1 MYNKWGKGGEFR
13 VLPYK
18 VVVLLMRKS
27 IERKTMGRENT
38 QTSSIRFGSTTG
50 LKGMFQ
56 QLFIFILSLIQEL
69 SRIGIEDSFLP
80 LSLLKELSCEHNA
93 VLSPMV
99 SGWLWSRGTQNIT
112 SALWTQRGLCTKL
125 GLQLPVPSL

>member
-1 MYNKWGKGGEFR
+1 
-13 VLPYK
+13 
-18 VVVLLMRKS
+18 
-27 IERKTMGRENT
+27 
-38 QTSSIRFGSTTG
+38 
-50 LKGMFQ
+50 MFQ

-99 SGWLWSRGTQNIT
+99 SGWLWSRGIQNIT